1 MAIPDT
7 SNPGKILSMTGFGRA
22 SGRSGAW
29 TWAWEIRTVNS
40 KGLDLRMRLPAGFDA
55 IDVEARAA
63 IAALLQRGACHAN
76 LTATRESATG
86 NIAINRVALD
96 ALISELAH
104 VPLNANV
111 RPASLDG
118 LLSLRGIVDTR
129 EAEDDE
135 AARAALNAD
144 ILAGLKS
151 ALAAV
156 VAMRASEGAA
166 IGAVLTQRIARI
178 AELSAQAEA
187 APGRSAEAVKARIAR
202 QIETLTHAQGLD
214 PARLHQEAVL
224 LASRAD
230 IREELDRL
238 HAHAKAVGELLARGG
253 AIGRRLD
260 FLAQELGRE
269 SNTLCAKSND
279 SALTAIG
286 LDLKVEV
293 EQFREQVQNIE

>member
-1 MAIPDT
+1 MTIQ
-7 SNPGKILSMTGFGRA
+7 SMTGFGRS

-40 KGLDLRMRLPAGFDA
+40 KGLDLRLRLPPGFDA
-55 IDVEARAA
+55 VDIEARAA
-63 IAALLQRGACHAN
+63 ISDALTRGACHAN
-76 LTATRESATG
+76 LSATREGAAAE
-86 NIAINRVALD
+86 IRINRVALD
-96 ALISELAH
+96 QLITQLAD

-118 LLSLRGIVDTR
+118 LLSLRGMVESGET
-129 EAEDDE
+129 EDDE
-135 AARAALNAD
+135 ASRAALAKD
-144 ILAGLKS
+144 VLAGLKV
-151 ALAAV
+151 ALDAV
-156 VAMRASEGAA
+156 CAMRRSEGAS
-166 IGAVLTQRIARI
+166 IGAVLSARTARI

-187 APGRSAEAVKARIAR
+187 TPGRGPDAVKARIAR
-202 QIETLTHAQGLD
+202 QIEALGQTQGLD

-238 HAHAKAVGELLARGG
+238 HTHAKAVADLLHKGG

-286 LDLKVEV
+286 LELKVEV

>member
-1 MAIPDT
+1 MTIQ
-7 SNPGKILSMTGFGRA
+7 SMTGFGRS

-40 KGLDLRMRLPAGFDA
+40 KGLDLRLRLPPGFDA
-55 IDVEARAA
+55 VDIEARAA
-63 IAALLQRGACHAN
+63 ISAALTRGACHAN
-76 LTATRESATG
+76 LTTTREGADAD
-86 NIAINRVALD
+86 IHINRAALEG
-96 ALISELAH
+96 LIAQLAD

-118 LLSLRGIVDTR
+118 LLALRGIV
-129 EAEDDE
+129 ESGEQEDDE
-135 AARAALNAD
+135 AARAALAKD
-144 ILAGLKS
+144 VLAGLKT

-156 VAMRASEGAA
+156 GAMRLSEGAA
-166 IGAVLTQRIARI
+166 IGDVLSQRVERI
-178 AELSAQAEA
+178 AELTRRAEA
-187 APGRSAEAVKARIAR
+187 TPGRGADAVKARIAR
-202 QIETLTHAQGLD
+202 QIEALGQTQGLD
-214 PARLHQEAVL
+214 PVRLHQEAVL

-238 HAHAKAVGELLARGG
+238 HAHARAATELLQKGG

-279 SALTAIG
+279 AALTAIG
-286 LDLKVEV
+286 LELKVEV

>member
-1 MAIPDT
+1 MT
-7 SNPGKILSMTGFGRA
+7 ILSMTGFGRS

-40 KGLDLRMRLPAGFDA
+40 KGLDLRLRLPPGFDA

-63 IAALLQRGACHAN
+63 ISTALQRGACHAN
-76 LTATRESATG
+76 LTAVRENAASD
-86 NIAINRVALD
+86 IRINRQALD
-96 ALISELAH
+96 ALIAGLAN
-104 VPLNANV
+104 VPLNSNV

-118 LLSLRGIVDTR
+118 LLSLRGIVDNR

-135 AARAALNAD
+135 ATRAALNKD
-144 ILAGLKS
+144 ILGGLRL
-151 ALAAV
+151 ALDAALG
-156 VAMRASEGAA
+156 MRKSEGAA
-166 IGAVLTQRIARI
+166 IGAVLSQRIARI
-178 AELSAQAEA
+178 ADLAAQAEA
-187 APGRSAEAVKARIAR
+187 APGRMAEAVKARIAK
-202 QIETLTHAQGLD
+202 QIEALGQTQGLD
-214 PARLHQEAVL
+214 PVRLHQEAIL

-238 HAHAKAVGELLARGG
+238 HAHARAVVELLSKGG
-253 AIGRRLD
+253 PIGRRLD

-286 LDLKVEV
+286 LELKVEV

>member
-1 MAIPDT
+1 MSIH
-7 SNPGKILSMTGFGRA
+7 SMTGFGRS
-22 SGRSGAW
+22 SGRSDAW

-40 KGLDLRMRLPAGFDA
+40 KGLDLRLRLPPGFDA
-55 IDVEARAA
+55 VDVEARAA
-63 IAALLQRGACHAN
+63 ISRALTRGACHAN
-76 LTATRESATG
+76 LTTTREGAATD
-86 NIAINRVALD
+86 IRINRPALD
-96 ALISELAH
+96 ALIAQLAD
-104 VPLNANV
+104 VPLNANL

-118 LLSLRGIVDTR
+118 LLALRGIV
-129 EAEDDE
+129 ESSEPEDDE
-135 AARAALNAD
+135 AARAALAKD
-144 ILAGLKS
+144 VLAGLDT

-156 VAMRASEGAA
+156 AAMRLSEGAA
-166 IGAVLTQRIARI
+166 IGAVLGERVARI
-178 AELSAQAEA
+178 AELARQAEA
-187 APGRSAEAVKARIAR
+187 TPGRGADAVKARIAR
-202 QIETLTHAQGLD
+202 QIEALGHTQGLD
-214 PARLHQEAVL
+214 PQRLHQEAVL

-238 HAHAKAVGELLARGG
+238 HTHAHAATELLQKGG

-286 LDLKVEV
+286 LELKVEV